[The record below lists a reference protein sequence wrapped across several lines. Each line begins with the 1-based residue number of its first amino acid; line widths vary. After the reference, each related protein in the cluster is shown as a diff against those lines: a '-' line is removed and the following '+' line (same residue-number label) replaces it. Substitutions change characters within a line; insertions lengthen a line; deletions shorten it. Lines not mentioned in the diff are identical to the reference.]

1 MWWECMSQAKLEG
14 ALPQNPKQHFL
25 QHINGMVNGI
35 RIKRWRCWWLAL
47 TQSIWHH
54 RNKTIFSNEAFN
66 GNKVMDDAS
75 FLLWTWLT
83 SFEKDF
89 DTNYNHWSS
98 NLRSGF
104 LYQLRIAQ
112 QINSRKQFHLC
123 IQTLV
128 PIKTTSSLILEPYV

>member
-1 MWWECMSQAKLEG
+1 MSWVKLVG

-25 QHINGMVNGI
+25 QHINGMVDGI
-35 RIKRWRCWWLAL
+35 RVKRWRCWWLAL
-47 TQSIWHH
+47 TWSIWHH
-54 RNKTIFSNEAFN
+54 RNKIIFSNEAFN

-75 FLLWTWLT
+75 FLLWTWLR

-104 LYQLRIAQ
+104 LY
-112 QINSRKQFHLC
+112 
-123 IQTLV
+123 
-128 PIKTTSSLILEPYV
+128 